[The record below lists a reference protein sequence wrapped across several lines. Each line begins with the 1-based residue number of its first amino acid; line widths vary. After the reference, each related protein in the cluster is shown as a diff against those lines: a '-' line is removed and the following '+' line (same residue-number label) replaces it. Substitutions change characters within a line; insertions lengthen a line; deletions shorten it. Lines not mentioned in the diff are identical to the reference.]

1 MHRYETLFIL
11 HPELPEAQV
20 RETND
25 RVRRLIESQGGQVAE
40 MQDWGMRDLAYLIQ
54 KQSRGI
60 YVLVQ
65 YSAVPAVVKELER
78 TMKLADE
85 VLRFVSVRLPDKEK
99 VRQRAPRRARSA
111 AAGEPAA
118 ATPSSAAEQGS

>member
-20 RETND
+20 RETID
-25 RVRRLIESQGGQVAE
+25 RLRRLIENMGGQIAE
-40 MQDWGMRDLAYLIQ
+40 LQDWGMRELAYPIQ
-54 KQSRGI
+54 KQPRGT

-65 YSAVPAVVKELER
+65 YSARPEVVKELER

-85 VLRFVSVRLPDKEK
+85 ILRFISVRAAQPKK
-99 VRQRAPRRARSA
+99 AGKRAARRPR
-111 AAGEPAA
+111 PAA
-118 ATPSSAAEQGS
+118 AAEQNAAAAEEGS